1 MKCNIC
7 GTSYEGKFCPN
18 CGAPATTETPVVN
31 TVPSAP
37 VAEAKKKKPIYK
49 KWWFWVIIAIV
60 VIGIIGGSNGDEETP
75 TDTSA
80 GSFIAQSNDDANSST
95 TDNNST
101 KDNDIVTSTEASS
114 DNSSTVETTYAS
126 DDVVNRF
133 INEFNKYSDFE
144 MSDIRKG
151 NIRTKFFAY
160 ANDCYVEMI
169 NANDAAAEC
178 FSISINGGKETTD
191 RTKMLEVAADVIKV
205 LDFSISDDKIAQTIT
220 YLEGEQ
226 YMVND
231 YKITEDVLVET
242 YVPIVELSYGKSD
255 CRIDIISYD
264 FKN

>member
-18 CGAPATTETPVVN
+18 CGAPAETPVVN
-31 TVPSAP
+31 SAPSATG
-37 VAEAKKKKPIYK
+37 AEVKKKKPIYK

-60 VIGIIGGSNGDEETP
+60 VIGIIGGSSGDEETP
-75 TDTSA
+75 TDTGV
-80 GSFIAQSNDDANSST
+80 GSSITQSNDDANSST
-95 TDNNST
+95 TDNNLT
-101 KDNDIVTSTEASS
+101 EDIDTSTEASS
-114 DNSSTVETTYAS
+114 ENSSIVETTYAS
-126 DDVVNRF
+126 DDVVNHF

-144 MSDIRKG
+144 MSNISKG

-160 ANDCYVEMI
+160 ANDCYIEMI

-205 LDFSISDDKIAQTIT
+205 LDSSISDDKIAQTIT

-231 YKITEDVLVET
+231 YKITDYVLVET

>member
-31 TVPSAP
+31 AAPFAP
-37 VAEAKKKKPIYK
+37 VAEAKKKKPIHK
-49 KWWFWVIIAIV
+49 KWWFWVIIAV
-60 VIGIIGGSNGDEETP
+60 VAIGIIGGSTGDDETP
-75 TDTSA
+75 ADNDT
-80 GSFIAQSNDDANSST
+80 GSSITQSSDDST
-95 TDNNST
+95 TDN
-101 KDNDIVTSTEASS
+101 KDNNLNGESTSSTESS
-114 DNSSTVETTYAS
+114 SNNSKPVENTYAS

-133 INEFNKYSDFE
+133 INEFNKYSDFD
-144 MSDIRKG
+144 MSNISKG

-205 LDFSISDDKIAQTIT
+205 LDPSIDDSKIAQTIT
-220 YLEGEQ
+220 HLEGEQ

>member
-7 GTSYEGKFCPN
+7 GTSYDGKFCPN
-18 CGAPATTETPVVN
+18 CGAPAETPVVN
-31 TVPSAP
+31 VAPSAP
-37 VAEAKKKKPIYK
+37 VAEVKKPIHK
-49 KWWFWVIIAIV
+49 KWWFWVIIAVIA
-60 VIGIIGGSNGDEETP
+60 IGIIGGSTGDDETP
-75 TDTSA
+75 TDNDT
-80 GSFIAQSNDDANSST
+80 GSSITQSSDDTNNGT

-101 KDNDIVTSTEASS
+101 EDKDIVTSTEASS
-114 DNSSTVETTYAS
+114 DSSSNVENTYAS

-144 MSDIRKG
+144 MSDITKG

-160 ANDCYVEMI
+160 ANDCYIEMI

-178 FSISINGGKETTD
+178 FSISINGGKESAD

-205 LDFSISDDKIAQTIT
+205 LDSSITDDKIAQTIM

-264 FKN
+264 YKN

>member
-1 MKCNIC
+1 MKCKVC

-18 CGAPATTETPVVN
+18 CGAPATAETPVVN
-31 TVPSAP
+31 SAPSATG
-37 VAEAKKKKPIYK
+37 AEVKQKKPIYK
-49 KWWFWVIIAIV
+49 KGWFWVIVAIV
-60 VIGIIGGSNGDEETP
+60 VIGIIGGSSGDEDTP
-75 TDTSA
+75 TDTGV
-80 GSFIAQSNDDANSST
+80 GSSITQSNDDANSSA
-95 TDNNST
+95 TDNNLT
-101 KDNDIVTSTEASS
+101 EDENIDTSTEASS
-114 DNSSTVETTYAS
+114 ENSSIVETTYAG
-126 DDVVNRF
+126 DDVVNHF
-133 INEFNKYSDFE
+133 INEFNKHSDFE
-144 MSDIRKG
+144 MSNISKG

-160 ANDCYVEMI
+160 ANDCYIEMI

-205 LDFSISDDKIAQTIT
+205 LDSSIPDDKIVQTIT

-226 YMVND
+226 YMVSD

>member
-1 MKCNIC
+1 MEDKD
-7 GTSYEGKFCPN
+7 
-18 CGAPATTETPVVN
+18 
-31 TVPSAP
+31 
-37 VAEAKKKKPIYK
+37 
-49 KWWFWVIIAIV
+49 IAI
-60 VIGIIGGSNGDEETP
+60 
-75 TDTSA
+75 
-80 GSFIAQSNDDANSST
+80 
-95 TDNNST
+95 
-101 KDNDIVTSTEASS
+101 STEASS

-126 DDVVNRF
+126 DVINHF

-144 MSDIRKG
+144 MSDINKG

-160 ANDCYVEMI
+160 ANDCYIEMI
-169 NANDAAAEC
+169 NANDVAAEC
-178 FSISINGGKETTD
+178 FSISINGGKETAD
-191 RTKMLEVAADVIKV
+191 RRKMLEVTADVIKV
-205 LDFSISDDKIAQTIT
+205 LDPAIDDNKIAQTIT